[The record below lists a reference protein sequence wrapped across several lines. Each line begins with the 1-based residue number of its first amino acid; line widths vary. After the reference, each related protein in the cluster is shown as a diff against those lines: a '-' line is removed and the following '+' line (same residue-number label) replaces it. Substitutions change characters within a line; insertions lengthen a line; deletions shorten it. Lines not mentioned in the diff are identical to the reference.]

1 MPLILKIRTHVIDSD
16 SGSTMLEP
24 LLEIEKMVAYDLKS
38 VMGYLTRAE
47 NFRMVDIRINA

>member
-1 MPLILKIRTHVIDSD
+1 MPLILKIRTHVINSD